1 MNVSAF
7 ILSFITCQHLERK
20 MARYKQESLTAPFS
34 NNIPSASSIP
44 ATKQA
49 NVLATKIVATSIGI
63 ALCSVEVWL
72 NAESVAK
79 VEGWQSSLIPAVIIA
94 SISAAAAIPL
104 SERAILSGQWLKSLG
119 LTAFFLLMV
128 TFSFTTSV
136 SRTGEKQDNAT
147 NSARGDNTKII
158 LLREGYEANK
168 KTAEAEC
175 AKNVTGSKCRNAENM
190 VKQSRDALAARP
202 VERIENSMALRISS
216 ALPFITSAQVELYQ
230 PLVLPLGLQLGGF
243 LMLALG
249 LSPHRQ
255 NVTVGVTP
263 SVTKTERKP
272 RKKKAP
278 KSNAERQR
286 EYRER

>member
-1 MNVSAF
+1 
-7 ILSFITCQHLERK
+7 
-20 MARYKQESLTAPFS
+20 
-34 NNIPSASSIP
+34 
-44 ATKQA
+44 
-49 NVLATKIVATSIGI
+49 
-63 ALCSVEVWL
+63 
-72 NAESVAK
+72 
-79 VEGWQSSLIPAVIIA
+79 
-94 SISAAAAIPL
+94 
-104 SERAILSGQWLKSLG
+104 
-119 LTAFFLLMV
+119 MV

-147 NSARGDNTKII
+147 NSAKGDNTRII

-190 VKQSRDALAARP
+190 VKQSRDALAAKP
-202 VERIENSMALRISS
+202 EERVENSMALRISS

-272 RKKKAP
+272 EFASKSARKKKAP

-286 EYRER
+286 EYRERKKNEATVTKLTVIK

>member
-1 MNVSAF
+1 
-7 ILSFITCQHLERK
+7 
-20 MARYKQESLTAPFS
+20 
-34 NNIPSASSIP
+34 
-44 ATKQA
+44 
-49 NVLATKIVATSIGI
+49 
-63 ALCSVEVWL
+63 
-72 NAESVAK
+72 
-79 VEGWQSSLIPAVIIA
+79 
-94 SISAAAAIPL
+94 
-104 SERAILSGQWLKSLG
+104 
-119 LTAFFLLMV
+119 MV

-147 NSARGDNTKII
+147 NSAKGDNTRII

-190 VKQSRDALAARP
+190 VKQSRDALAAKP
-202 VERIENSMALRISS
+202 VERVENSMALRISS
-216 ALPFITSAQVELYQ
+216 ALPFITSAQVEMYQ

-249 LSPHRQ
+249 LSPHQHNQ

-286 EYRER
+286 EYRERKKNEATVTKLTVIK